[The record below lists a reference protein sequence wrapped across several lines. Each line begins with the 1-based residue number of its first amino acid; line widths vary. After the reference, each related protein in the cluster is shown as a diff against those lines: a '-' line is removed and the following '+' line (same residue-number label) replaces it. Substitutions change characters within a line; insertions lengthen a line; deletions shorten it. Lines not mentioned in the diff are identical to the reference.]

1 MSLREVEEESRTI
14 SAKYQK
20 RAYHVSQNALSAYE
34 RGASVPSIW
43 KLSTLSEIYGLPYVE
58 LLQFYGIELTML
70 SPASRRRALR
80 LQLERIHRKIANVEE
95 EIRTRSFNWFA

>member
-1 MSLREVEEESRTI
+1 MEPRVAADTTRSCLSAQEAGSHLKEMRRKCGISLREVEEQSQII

-34 RGASVPSIW
+34 RGANVPSIW

-58 LLQFYGIELTML
+58 LLRCYGIELT
-70 SPASRRRALR
+70 
-80 LQLERIHRKIANVEE
+80 I
-95 EIRTRSFNWFA
+95 

>member
-1 MSLREVEEESRTI
+1 MSLREVEEQSRTI

-58 LLQFYGIELTML
+58 LLRCYGIELT
-70 SPASRRRALR
+70 
-80 LQLERIHRKIANVEE
+80 I
-95 EIRTRSFNWFA
+95 